1 MATRKM
7 QIPGTIQRSFKPPG
21 REVMAVAFFGLIRFF
36 DFLLIHFPGRMGA
49 TPVKTQIR
57 GCVFV

>member
-49 TPVKTQIR
+49 TPV
-57 GCVFV
+57 